1 MLYLPLQKV
10 NVVKSMEN
18 VPLVNVVVNMAGVVK
33 RMTIVPFLEDVNLTL
48 ENVMKIPP
56 LLLQR
61 VNVVR
66 SMENVPLVNVVV
78 SMAGVVRR
86 MTIVPFLEDVNL
98 TLENV
103 MKIPSLLLPLPLL
116 LLVHLL
122 HYQ

>member
-1 MLYLPLQKV
+1 
-10 NVVKSMEN
+10 VVKSMEN